1 MKIKKY
7 VYSLVVFGT
16 KLINTATELFGTK
29 KQACHARNVSAI
41 LMAIVS
47 IVGVVAKVR
56 SNTGI
61 FRFRVYIA

>member
-16 KLINTATELFGTK
+16 KLINTS
-29 KQACHARNVSAI
+29 NVSAI

-61 FRFRVYIA
+61 FRFITPQILK